1 MQFGTTNTPA
11 DYQGSMNMAI
21 RQADN
26 NFASAYL
33 DVDSKH
39 SDLEVEHD
47 SHVKWIM
54 QRLLEAE

>member
-1 MQFGTTNTPA
+1 
-11 DYQGSMNMAI
+11 MNMAI

-26 NFASAYL
+26 DFASAYL

-39 SDLEVEHD
+39 SDLEEEHD